1 MTDLTKQDIIKAL
14 PANLK
19 SAVTD
24 SLVDMVNNITQD
36 QMAAE
41 NIRENFISFAH
52 VMKEGKFKTEDYL
65 NAVAYVSYKHMGLS
79 NKDAY
84 FKVFP
89 TRHAHLVAK
98 GTSEKDIAA
107 YVSAYH
113 RGKLVNLIMEQSLVP
128 VWIVNQDLFQRAL
141 NVQADLMMN
150 AASEKVRS
158 DAANSLLTH
167 LQKPKDAVT
176 NINLDLR
183 ENSGMSELVA
193 TMRDLAQQQRGAIE
207 GGVATK
213 TIANANLIRE
223 VEDV

>member
-1 MTDLTKQDIIKAL
+1 MLTKQEIAKAL
-14 PANLK
+14 PPNLK

-24 SLVDMVNNITQD
+24 QLVDMVNNITQD

-52 VMKEGKFKTEDYL
+52 VMKEGRFKTEDYL

-89 TRHAHLVAK
+89 SRHAHLVAK

-107 YVSAYH
+107 YVAAYH

-158 DAANSLLTH
+158 DAANSILTH
-167 LQKPKDAVT
+167 LQKPKDSVT

-183 ENSGMSELVA
+183 ENSGMQELKD
-193 TMRDLAQQQRGAIE
+193 TLSQLAQGQRSAIE
-207 GGVATK
+207 GGVSAR
-213 TIANANLIRE
+213 TITHSNLVR
-223 VEDV
+223 EDVIDV

>member
-1 MTDLTKQDIIKAL
+1 MLTKQEIAKAL
-14 PANLK
+14 PPNLK

-24 SLVDMVNNITQD
+24 QLVDMVNNITQD

-52 VMKEGKFKTEDYL
+52 VMKEGRFKTEDYL

-89 TRHAHLVAK
+89 SRHAHLVAK

-107 YVSAYH
+107 YVAAYH

-158 DAANSLLTH
+158 DAANSILTN
-167 LQKPKDAVT
+167 LQKPKDSMT

-183 ENSGMSELVA
+183 ENSGMQELKD
-193 TMRDLAQQQRGAIE
+193 TLAQLAQGQRSAIE
-207 GGVATK
+207 GGVSAR
-213 TIANANLIRE
+213 TITNSNLVR
-223 VEDV
+223 EDVIDV